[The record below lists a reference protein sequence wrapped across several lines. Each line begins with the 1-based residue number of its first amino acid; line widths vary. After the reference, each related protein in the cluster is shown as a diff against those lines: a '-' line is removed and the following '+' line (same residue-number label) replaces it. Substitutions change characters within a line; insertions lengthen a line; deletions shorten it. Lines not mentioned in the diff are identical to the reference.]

1 MSFRKGTGRRFIPRK
16 QAIER
21 GLDAHQFKS
30 FQTMTSS
37 PTDKEEQ
44 MRQHCPKPCFE
55 CHGSSSAD
63 ELKLFLKDPGC
74 ITLVFLHLLSY
85 HIIF

>member
-1 MSFRKGTGRRFIPRK
+1 
-16 QAIER
+16 
-21 GLDAHQFKS
+21 
-30 FQTMTSS
+30 MTSS

-55 CHGSSSAD
+55 WHGSSSAD

-74 ITLVFLHLLSY
+74 LTLVFLHLLSY
-85 HIIF
+85 HIIS

>member
-1 MSFRKGTGRRFIPRK
+1 MVAQQAGRCD
-16 QAIER
+16 
-21 GLDAHQFKS
+21 GN
-30 FQTMTSS
+30 TMTSS

-55 CHGSSSAD
+55 WHGSSSAD

-74 ITLVFLHLLSY
+74 LTLVFLHLLSY